1 MPLFQKPASTDE
13 EFSASRPLDITPAE
27 VATFEE
33 ETWYRRAFRGE
44 QAPQL
49 TVRAVLL
56 GSLLGFL
63 LAFTNLYV
71 GLKTGWGLG
80 VAITAC
86 IVSFSLWNLC
96 LRLGIARSPLSI
108 LESNCMQS
116 TA

>member
-1 MPLFQKPASTDE
+1 MPLFQKPARTDDE
-13 EFSASRPLDITPAE
+13 IAASRPLDIQPAE
-27 VATFEE
+27 VATFDE

-44 QAPQL
+44 HAPQL
-49 TVRAVLL
+49 TLRAVVM

-96 LRLGIARSPLSI
+96 LRIGLARSPLSI
-108 LESNCMQS
+108 LESAS
-116 TA
+116 